1 MVNRQPKFSILPATP
16 KLRLG
21 IGVEVDDSCS
31 IQWAMYNSG
40 CSQLAAAATAKPVKV
55 RRQSAPLLG
64 LGAGVGAKSRERG
77 GPKEYVP
84 ERTQLRDAVSDLSVV
99 F

>member
-1 MVNRQPKFSILPATP
+1 
-16 KLRLG
+16 
-21 IGVEVDDSCS
+21 
-31 IQWAMYNSG
+31 MYNSG